1 MKIIKYTTQN
11 LQKRLLC
18 VLTIVA
24 LVFLFVIGKLM
35 YVQLIQGTMLQSRAI
50 SQWTRDLPL
59 SGLRGSIVDTNGD
72 TFASSFT
79 SYNIYLRASNI
90 VDAET
95 VANLLAEI
103 LGIDYQSI
111 LQKATDKSVSERLLA
126 QQVSGELVERILAS
140 DLDGVYIAET
150 STRQYPYG
158 DLLTSVLGYTTIDN
172 IGQSGIEA
180 YYDNYL
186 QGTDGYA
193 MTESTITGV
202 ELSNSTTTFVSGIQG
217 CTVQLTIDVGIQ
229 QILEGV
235 LDRAMEEQQAKGATG
250 IIMDATNGEILAMA
264 TKPSFD
270 LNNIPRDDIET
281 LLNYSKNTTV
291 VDIYEPGSTFKIFT
305 TAAALSSGV
314 TNIDDTFY
322 DPGYRIISGERIK
335 CWRTQGH
342 GHETLL
348 EGFCNSC
355 NSVFMDL
362 GLRMGTEVFYQY
374 LQKFGIGQKTGIDFY
389 GESAGIV
396 MDASMVRDVDLA
408 RIAFGQ
414 AIAVTPLQMLN
425 SVCGIVNGTRY
436 QPRLIK
442 SITSANGTTKE
453 FGSVIVGSTVSN
465 SVRDTINQM
474 LEAVVSTTGECTFV
488 AGYHVG
494 GKTGTAQKYEDGR
507 VATGKY
513 VSSFI
518 GTYPASAPKYVML
531 ICVDEPSA
539 GIYYGSQVA
548 KPYGGMIFKQMF
560 DYLSIAPD
568 VEMAEIT
575 ADIEVPNLV
584 GLSITQAGAL
594 LRSIKLDYVIIGE
607 GEVVL
612 TQAVPA
618 GTKVFAETIIQLF
631 TE

>member
-24 LVFLFVIGKLM
+24 FVFLFVIGKLM

-72 TFASSFT
+72 TLASSFT

-103 LGIDYQSI
+103 LGMDYQSI

-342 GHETLL
+342 GRETLL

>member
-24 LVFLFVIGKLM
+24 FVFLFVIGKLM

-72 TFASSFT
+72 TLASSFT

-250 IIMDATNGEILAMA
+250 IVMDATNGEILAMA

-474 LEAVVSTTGECTFV
+474 LEAVVSTTGECAFV

-575 ADIEVPNLV
+575 ADIAVPNLV

>member
-24 LVFLFVIGKLM
+24 FVFLFVIGKLM

-72 TFASSFT
+72 TLASSFT

-250 IIMDATNGEILAMA
+250 IVMDATNGEILAMA

-474 LEAVVSTTGECTFV
+474 LEAVVSTTGECAFV